1 MTNDLVFSPL
11 PPWPRTHYCGALR
24 LQDAGRQVAL
34 WGWVAARRDHGGLI
48 FIDLRDREGSVQLV
62 FNPERN
68 PAAHEI
74 ARGLRMEFYVA
85 VRGEVLRRT
94 ESTVNA
100 QIPTGAIEVAVT
112 EMKVLN
118 SSQAP
123 PFPLGEGETGNEEV
137 RLRYRYL
144 DLRRPEMQR
153 NLRRR
158 HRAVRAVRD
167 YLDEAGFIDIETPIL
182 WRPTPEGARDYLVP
196 SRVNPGKFYALPQS
210 PQLLKQLLMISGYD
224 RYYQIARCFRDE
236 DLRANRQPEFSQID
250 IEMTCPRPEDIIA
263 LIEGMFAAVYRRAA
277 EIELPLPFPR
287 LTYAQAIDR
296 FGSDKPDLRFD
307 LELKRLD
314 EAFAGTGFKIFA
326 EALARGESIYAIRV
340 PADLQLSRRELDE
353 ITEGLKVRQGMGLA
367 WIKTTENSWQ
377 GPVAKFIDEGAR
389 ARCASLAALQAG
401 DTLLMVA
408 GRPAKVRPTMGEL
421 RLHLGDKFGLRK
433 SEQLRFLWVLDFPL
447 FEYSE
452 QERRLVSAHH
462 PFTAPHPDDL
472 ELLASDPASA
482 RALAYDV
489 VLNGEEMGGGS
500 IRIHDPELQ
509 MKTFELLGISREEA
523 AEKFGFLLE
532 ALSYGAPPH
541 GGIALGVDR
550 LAMMLCHTDSL
561 RDVIAFPK
569 TQRAVDLMTGAPSD
583 VDPRQLRELSIKVSK

>member
-1 MTNDLVFSPL
+1 MDFAFSPL
-11 PPWPRTHYCGALR
+11 PPWPRTDYCGTLR
-24 LQDAGRQVAL
+24 PGDAGRQVGL

-48 FIDLRDREGSVQLV
+48 FVDLRDREGIVQLV

-68 PAAHEI
+68 PAAHEA
-74 ARGLRMEFYVA
+74 ARGVRSEYYLA
-85 VRGEVLRRT
+85 VRGEVVRRS
-94 ESTVNA
+94 ESTVND
-100 QIPTGAIEVAVT
+100 QLPTGAIEVAVT
-112 EMKVLN
+112 DAKILN
-118 SSQAP
+118 TSQPP
-123 PFPLGEGETGNEEV
+123 PFPLGEGETGNEEI

-158 HRAVRAVRD
+158 HRALRAVRD
-167 YLDEAGFIDIETPIL
+167 YLDEAGFIEVETPIL

-210 PQLLKQLLMISGYD
+210 PQLLKQLLMIAGYD

-250 IEMTCPRPEDIIA
+250 LEMTCPRPDDIMA
-263 LIEGMFAAVYRRAA
+263 LVEGMLAAVYRSVAGVDV
-277 EIELPLPFPR
+277 PLPFPR
-287 LTYAQAIDR
+287 LTYADAMAR

-314 EAFAGTGFKIFA
+314 EAFGGTGFKVFA
-326 EALARGESIYAIRV
+326 DALARGESIYAIRV
-340 PADLQLSRRELDE
+340 PADYQFTRRELDE
-353 ITEGLKVRQGMGLA
+353 MAESLKVRQGLGLA
-367 WIKTTENSWQ
+367 WAKIAEAGWQ
-377 GPVAKFIDEGAR
+377 GPIAKFIDEAAR
-389 ARCASLAALQAG
+389 THCARLAGLHPG

-408 GRPAKVRPTMGEL
+408 GRPAKVCPTMGEL
-421 RLHLGDKFGLRK
+421 RLQLGDKFKLRND
-433 SEQLRFLWVLDFPL
+433 EELRFLWVTEFPL

-452 QERRLVSAHH
+452 QERRLVSVNH

-472 ELLASDPASA
+472 ALMAAEPLKA

-500 IRIHDPELQ
+500 IRIHNPELQ
-509 MKTFELLGISREEA
+509 MKAFELLGFSRQEA
-523 AEKFGFLLE
+523 TTRFGFLLE

-569 TQRAVDLMTGAPSD
+569 TQRAVDLMTDAPTE
-583 VDPRQLRELSIKVSK
+583 VDPRQLRELSIKVVK

>member
-1 MTNDLVFSPL
+1 MTTNFAFSPL
-11 PPWPRTHYCGALR
+11 PPWQRTDYCGALR
-24 LQDAGRQVAL
+24 AGDAGRPVGL

-48 FIDLRDREGSVQLV
+48 FIDLRDREGIVQLV

-68 PAAHEI
+68 PDAHEV
-74 ARGLRMEFYVA
+74 ARGTRAEFYLA
-85 VRGEVLRRT
+85 ARGEVLRRSD
-94 ESTVNA
+94 STINA
-100 QIPTGAIEVAVT
+100 QIPTGTVEVAVT
-112 EMKVLN
+112 EAKILN

-153 NLRRR
+153 NLRLR
-158 HRAVRAVRD
+158 HRAVRAVREF
-167 YLDEAGFIDIETPIL
+167 LDQAGFVEVETPIL

-196 SRVNPGKFYALPQS
+196 SRVNPGRFYALPQS

-250 IEMTCPRPEDIIA
+250 LEMTCPRPDDIHG
-263 LIEGMFAAVYRRAA
+263 LVEGMMAAVYREAA
-277 EIELPLPFPR
+277 GIDVPLPFPR
-287 LTYAQAIDR
+287 LTYAEAMER
-296 FGSDKPDLRFD
+296 FGVDKPDLRFD

-314 EAFAGTGFKIFA
+314 DAFAGTGFKVFA
-326 EALARGESIYAIRV
+326 EALARGENIYAVRV
-340 PADLQLSRRELDE
+340 PGDFQFTRRELDE
-353 ITEGLKVRQGMGLA
+353 IAEALKVRQELGLA
-367 WIKTTENSWQ
+367 WAKIAETGWQ
-377 GPVAKFIDEGAR
+377 GPIAKFIDDKAR
-389 ARCASLAALQAG
+389 ADCAGIAGLQPG

-408 GRPAKVRPTMGEL
+408 GRAAKVRPVLGEL
-421 RLHLGDKFGLRK
+421 RLQLGDKFGLRGG
-433 SEQLRFLWVLDFPL
+433 EDLRFLWIVEFPL

-452 QERRLVSAHH
+452 PERRLVSVNH

-472 ELLASDPASA
+472 EFLNSDPLQA
-482 RALAYDV
+482 RALAYDI

-500 IRIHDPELQ
+500 IRIHNPELQ
-509 MKTFELLGISREEA
+509 MKVFELLGFTRPEA
-523 AEKFGFLLE
+523 SEKFGFLLE

-550 LAMMLCHTDSL
+550 LAMMLCHTESL

-569 TQRAVDLMTGAPSD
+569 TQRAVDLMSGAPGE
-583 VDPRQLRELSIKVSK
+583 VDPRQLRELSIKVVK

>member
-1 MTNDLVFSPL
+1 MTTNFDFSPL
-11 PPWPRTHYCGALR
+11 PPWIRTDYCGALR
-24 LQDAGRQVAL
+24 LEDAGRQVAL

-48 FIDLRDREGSVQLV
+48 FIDLRDREGIVQLV

-68 PAAHEI
+68 PDAHEV
-74 ARGLRMEFYVA
+74 ARGMRMEYYIA
-85 VRGEVLRRT
+85 IRGEVVRRS

-100 QIPTGAIEVAVT
+100 QLPTGAIEIVVSEA
-112 EMKVLN
+112 KVLN
-118 SSQAP
+118 TSLAP

-167 YLDEAGFIDIETPIL
+167 YLDAAGFVEIETPIL

-250 IEMTCPRPEDIIA
+250 IEMTCPRPDDIMA
-263 LIEGMFAAVYRRAA
+263 LIEGMLAAVYRDVAG
-277 EIELPLPFPR
+277 IDVPIPFQR
-287 LTYAQAIDR
+287 LKYADAMDR
-296 FGSDKPDLRFD
+296 FGSDKPDMRFN

-314 EAFAGTGFKIFA
+314 EAFAGTGFKVFA
-326 EALARGESIYAIRV
+326 EALVRGESIYGIRV
-340 PADLQLSRRELDE
+340 PAELQLARRELDE
-353 ITEGLKVRQGMGLA
+353 MAEGLRTRQGLGLA
-367 WIKTTENSWQ
+367 WAKMADGGWQ
-377 GPVAKFIDEGAR
+377 GPIAKFVDDSAR
-389 ARCASLAALQAG
+389 AHCARIAGLQAG

-408 GRPAKVRPTMGEL
+408 GRAAKVRPIMGEL
-421 RLHLGDKFGLRK
+421 RLQLGDKFGLRK
-433 SEQLRFLWVLDFPL
+433 GDELRFLWVTEFPL

-452 QERRLVSAHH
+452 QERRLVSVNH

-472 ELLASDPASA
+472 EYLSSDPLKT

-489 VLNGEEMGGGS
+489 VLNGEELGGGS
-500 IRIHDPELQ
+500 IRIHNRELQ
-509 MKTFELLGISREEA
+509 VKALELLGITREEA
-523 AEKFGFLLE
+523 VEKFGFLLE

-550 LAMMLCHTDSL
+550 IAMMLCHTDSL

-583 VDPRQLRELSIKVSK
+583 VDPRQLRELSIKVAK